1 MSQGLQTLLLA
12 GGLFIRRHYRAGRRH
27 DLPAA
32 RPPVARCRRDA
43 EGTIIDLRR
52 EAAGDG
58 VGWFPAVEF
67 DAHDGTRYAFTSEI
81 GVMPL
86 FRRKGQRVRVIYD
99 PAMLMGAMIRSRL
112 WMGIA
117 PAVSIYVSIAMITRR
132 RRGLYRRA
140 ARACRLTRI
149 SNDPGD

>member
-12 GGLFIRRHYRAGRRH
+12 GGLFIGGIIGLVVGMIYRRRARRLL
-27 DLPAA
+27 D
-32 RPPVARCRRDA
+32 VGRDA

-99 PAMLMGAMIRSRL
+99 PAMPMGAMIRSRL

-117 PAVSIYVSIAMITRR
+117 PAVSIYVSIAMITA
-132 RRGLYRRA
+132 GGVVYIDALLGRA
-140 ARACRLTRI
+140 
-149 SNDPGD
+149 G

>member
-12 GGLFIRRHYRAGRRH
+12 GGLFIGGIIGLAVGVIYRRRARRLL
-27 DLPAA
+27 D
-32 RPPVARCRRDA
+32 VGRDA

-58 VGWFPAVEF
+58 VGWFPVVEF

-81 GVMPL
+81 GVVPL
-86 FRRKGQRVRVIYD
+86 FRRKGQRLRVIYD
-99 PAMLMGAMIRSRL
+99 PAMPMDAMIRSRL

-117 PAVSIYVSIAMITRR
+117 PAVSIYVSIAMITA
-132 RRGLYRRA
+132 GGVVYIDALLGRA
-140 ARACRLTRI
+140 
-149 SNDPGD
+149 G